1 MTAGNG
7 SLPAKR
13 KPHADSAQTP
23 IKTRYR
29 ELATQH
35 YTTMF
40 TSLPGT
46 MITLRTAEVPMNFCT
61 LGSARAAARTAA
73 SSASTATVTC
83 ARNLPFTCTTNCTVA
98 DCRACASTSRQGSSI
113 SAVLCPNPN
122 QSAWV
127 TCGMIGDSVSTA
139 ISKASC
145 ETLRSC
151 APACGNLATAFN
163 SSMTAAIAV
172 LKVRRR
178 PISSV
183 TFARVWCECRRS
195 VRCGSVKADLSS
207 ADAGPAD
214 TWSKTAFHSRLMN
227 RNAPC
232 TPSSD
237 HSNVCSG
244 GAANIMNSRA
254 VSAPNSSTNTCGSTP
269 LFLDLDIVTTPPDST
284 SLPSDFST
292 AMLPLPLLFAASVT
306 SAGLKYCNRPESV
319 LRKKTSLSTM
329 PWV

>member
-1 MTAGNG
+1 MTAGSG

-13 KPHADSAQTP
+13 KPHADSAQMLTK
-23 IKTRYR
+23 KTYR
-29 ELATQH
+29 QLATRH

-46 MITLRTAEVPMNFCT
+46 MMTLRTAEVPTNFWT
-61 LGSARAAARTAA
+61 LASARAAARTVA
-73 SSASTATVTC
+73 SSASTATVIC
-83 ARNLPFTCTTNCTVA
+83 ARNLPFTCTTICTVA
-98 DCRACASTSRQGSSI
+98 DCNACASTSRQGSSI
-113 SAVLCPNPN
+113 SAVLCPNPR

-127 TCGMIGDSVSTA
+127 TCGMIGDSAITA
-139 ISKASC
+139 ISNASC

-151 APACGNLATAFN
+151 GAACGNLATAFN

-178 PISSV
+178 PMSSV

-195 VRCGSVKADLSS
+195 ARCGSVSAALSS
-207 ADAGPAD
+207 GAAEPDD
-214 TWSKTAFHSRLMN
+214 TWSYTAFHNRLMN

-237 HSNVCSG
+237 HSKVCSG
-244 GAANIMNSRA
+244 GAANMMNSRA
-254 VSAPNSSTNTCGSTP
+254 VSAPNSSTSTCGSTP

-284 SLPSDFST
+284 CRPSAFST
-292 AMLPLPLLFAASVT
+292 AILPLPLLSGVTDT
-306 SAGLKYCNRPESV
+306 SAGLKYCSRPESL
-319 LRKKTSLSTM
+319 LRKKTSFSTM
-329 PWV
+329 P